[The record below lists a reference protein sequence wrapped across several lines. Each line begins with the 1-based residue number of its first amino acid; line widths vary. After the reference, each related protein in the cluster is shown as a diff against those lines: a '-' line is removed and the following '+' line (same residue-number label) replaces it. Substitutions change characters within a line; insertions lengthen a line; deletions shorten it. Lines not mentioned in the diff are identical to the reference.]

1 MDSRLIEL
9 LVELL
14 WPTRYVSPLVQKIYT
29 IQIVQIRVRAGFLPR
44 QLGNCNG
51 NWQEKG
57 DISLI
62 GLFTEGPI

>member
-29 IQIVQIRVRAGFLPR
+29 IQIVQIRVRASFLPR
-44 QLGNCNG
+44 QLGNCNE

-57 DISLI
+57 NTSLI
-62 GLFTEGPI
+62 VLFTEGAI